1 MVSNKRAE
9 DAKPVTLV
17 DLLGTLAQT
26 GSSMIQSLE
35 ATLNTEGL
43 GGGPSLLE
51 LSHPSNSLF
60 VHLRTDAVAAIRNSA
75 ERLNV
80 ELGLRHVRRISIWEL
95 VEGGNTTLT
104 NRFAD
109 FTGHVLVQARS
120 STGVTAMYVSQQSI
134 MTNAAQANVALIKLA
149 DYATEYARSVPP
161 PKPIPTVLTPSPV
174 MDVETAR
181 NEYMDAAS
189 KVKETAVCAV
199 LQRKRGYGSISQET
213 GRAYSLRVNGK
224 RVPLYGH
231 VSESR
236 FGRYG
241 M

>member
-1 MVSNKRAE
+1 
-9 DAKPVTLV
+9 
-17 DLLGTLAQT
+17 
-26 GSSMIQSLE
+26 MIQSLE

-51 LSHPSNSLF
+51 LSHPSNALF
-60 VHLRTDAVAAIRNSA
+60 VHLRTDAVAAMRTSA

-80 ELGLRHVRRISIWEL
+80 ELGLRHVRRMSMWEL

-134 MTNAAQANVALIKLA
+134 MTNAAQANVALIKLT

-161 PKPIPTVLTPSPV
+161 PKPTPTMPTILTAADITAIV
-174 MDVETAR
+174 KDVEKAR
-181 NEYMDAAS
+181 DEYMDAAS

-213 GRAYSLRVNGK
+213 GRAYSLRVNGE